1 LRPTRFHLRII
12 ALVVVIAG
20 SLLASVPASAG
31 GITVVENDVDHSFG
45 QHVTF
50 TLEASSD
57 AEISQIYL
65 FFHATDDDETEKK
78 KVSLEGP
85 DRQVSVRHAHN
96 ARIYPLPPFATITY
110 WWQIEDVAGNRLETA
125 PKHFQYV
132 DNRFQWRERSA
143 SGITIHRID
152 GAGDPAYAQT
162 ALEVARASVR
172 EANAELRAPLPDPF
186 DIYIYDSAHHL
197 EAAMMLSGRDW
208 AGGQARPELGVVLV
222 AVPPEEGYAS
232 RMKRYLPHEITHLL
246 IYQRTTAEGYEHVPR
261 WLDEGLATAN
271 EQLPTPER
279 ALVLEAS
286 YEANQLLPLAD
297 LCAPFSPDS
306 HTAALSYAESASV
319 VTFIRERYGADG
331 IRKLLSA
338 YADGAS
344 CTSGV
349 EEALG
354 ISFNKLES
362 AWRASL
368 RPEARWRAWVDE
380 VDVWI
385 GLWLLSLLV
394 AVPMIGGIRRRRAE

>member
-1 LRPTRFHLRII
+1 MRTTRFPSRII
-12 ALVVVIAG
+12 ALLVVIAG
-20 SLLASVPASAG
+20 SLLAPVPASAG
-31 GITVVENDVDHSFG
+31 GITVVENSVEHSFG
-45 QHVTF
+45 QQVAF

-57 AEISQIYL
+57 AKISQIYL

-78 KVSLEGP
+78 EVSLEAHG
-85 DRQVSVRHAHN
+85 RQVSVRHVHN
-96 ARIYPLPPFATITY
+96 ARVYPLPPFATITF

-125 PKHFQYV
+125 PKHFKYT

-143 SGITIHRID
+143 GGITIHWID

-162 ALEVARASVR
+162 ALDVAETSV
-172 EANAELRAPLPDPF
+172 EDINAELRAPLPDPF

-208 AGGQARPELGVVLV
+208 AGGQARPELGVVVV
-222 AVPPEEGYAS
+222 AVPPEEGYVS

-246 IYQRTTAEGYEHVPR
+246 TYQRTTPEGYEHVPR

-271 EQLPTPER
+271 EQLPTPEY
-279 ALVLEAS
+279 ALVLQES
-286 YEANQLLPLAD
+286 YEANQLLPLAN

-306 HTAALSYAESASV
+306 QTAALSYAESASV
-319 VTFIRERYGADG
+319 VRFIREQYGADG
-331 IRKLLSA
+331 IRRLLSS

-354 ISFNKLES
+354 ISFNRLES
-362 AWRASL
+362 AWRAGL
-368 RPEARWRAWVDE
+368 RPEARWRAWVDQ

-385 GLWLLSLLV
+385 VMWLLSLLV
-394 AVPMIGGIRRRRAE
+394 AVPMIGGIRRRRAQ